1 MKNFRKSIS
10 CILVAMFIACT
21 AVAVLA
27 DDDPPSRAA
36 RINRI
41 IGQVSIQPAGVED
54 WALAANNRPLTTG
67 DNVWG
72 DQGASAELHIGSAA
86 MRIGSET
93 SLTLTN
99 LSDNMVQLG
108 LNQGTLNL
116 RIKHIFDGETYEVD
130 TPNLAF
136 TVFEKGNYRFDV
148 DPNGDTTVVT
158 VWNGNGEAT
167 GDGPAVG
174 LGSRQ
179 QARFTGGRSLQNEIT
194 SAPGFDSFDEMVED
208 DASWAYRFQR
218 EYKQKTKDLD
228 DIYFDIKDSEER
240 RKKKGLP
247 PRLVILPGWD
257 VSDEERYDEEQ
268 AKKKKR
274 AVRKKAGATKQRKS
288 SPGGNKKRTQAVV
301 APASEGEASR

>member
-1 MKNFRKSIS
+1 MKLALFQELLDLNRAFEQVMRGLLRLERVRAFNTEQIRGARAE
-10 CILVAMFIACT
+10 VET
-21 AVAVLA
+21 A
-27 DDDPPSRAA
+27 R
-36 RINRI
+36 
-41 IGQVSIQPAGVED
+41 
-54 WALAANNRPLTTG
+54 
-67 DNVWG
+67 
-72 DQGASAELHIGSAA
+72 
-86 MRIGSET
+86 
-93 SLTLTN
+93 
-99 LSDNMVQLG
+99 
-108 LNQGTLNL
+108 
-116 RIKHIFDGETYEVD
+116 VD
-130 TPNLAF
+130 TNREF
-136 TVFEKGNYRFDV
+136 
-148 DPNGDTTVVT
+148 
-158 VWNGNGEAT
+158 
-167 GDGPAVG
+167 
-174 LGSRQ
+174 
-179 QARFTGGRSLQNEIT
+179 
-194 SAPGFDSFDEMVED
+194 FDSFDEMVED